1 MGFLRRAWHSA
12 PLHVV
17 GNIRF
22 TRGGVFA
29 EYLVSPTSFF
39 YLGDSEQE
47 AVADDHTLLY
57 RELPG
62 RASLDGLTAYRE
74 PEDVSRGMVIA
85 GLPLSARE
93 AYLKAGATG
102 VPDLSGV
109 TAQWNNSIRYLWEPH
124 FRRLPLRYRQG
135 WLTLRLDFGR
145 EGDNL
150 MANVGK
156 NLAGG
161 DFDDPDVIDR
171 YREIAAAMAAA
182 QPSVFEPVPA
192 AAEQIWWRWN
202 ATLSRGVWREPLPD
216 VAFDENAVLDES
228 AFTPGFFDENGAEIY
243 DASGVSAE
251 NPLVRIYRDEREGIP
266 DSYQAILPI
275 DKFTP
280 AGLTFPRST
289 LFKRA
294 DDLSTGG
301 IVIDWHQNLQMN
313 PPQKLHSD
321 MLKMNINIE
330 DQWVQRG
337 AAAEVDNQLPRQM
350 MLSRELASKCEEGS
364 VVRAGVGGVVFT
376 VAAATPDLV
385 AEGVKRLKT
394 EFARAGIGF
403 TRWRGA
409 QKWLAHTMI
418 PGAEAVCDIKKLRHR
433 TTSDDLATLVPLVSS
448 QLGDTFGVPLGVDI
462 TMPGMQDVVLTDLLA
477 APTRNKGA
485 VMVLGGDPGRGKSTT
500 VKTLETSWADLGAR
514 LGIIDPTP
522 VREHERA
529 LSPIDDSKKLI
540 IDAHRNRYSLD
551 CVRLARRNHDIL
563 EELVRQGRT
572 DIEEEHLPQPTDHLL
587 SMTGFPV
594 GSDPAR
600 RFQKH
605 VAPRNL
611 AAKDIH
617 TSWGLIEYLR
627 ELPPG
632 EKTPADDTLLNELE
646 ALAADRHLRALW
658 DQTLPVPDFTR
669 SQIVVW
675 NTAWLELPTSEETST
690 AHLHEE
696 LTPRQRAG
704 RAIYGL
710 AIDSTMQLFT
720 SRPQEQS
727 MLIAEE
733 CYDWIHSAA
742 GGKAAYRVMTQGRK
756 SNSGL
761 TAVVQNPVKTFNRIG
776 SEFITQKLNFGFK
789 DSKMARTVLEEWCG
803 RDLDRHPDLMRQYAH
818 DTSPVM
824 RVNRRNRT
832 KAHLHGIVIPG
843 REGEAWLLD
852 ETDDFG
858 KIRAFTHP
866 DPTVQALFDTNPMTA
881 QAS

>member
-1 MGFLRRAWHSA
+1 MGLLRRSWHSA
-12 PLHVV
+12 PLQVV

-39 YLGDSEQE
+39 YLGDSEQN

-57 RELPG
+57 RELPA
-62 RASLDGLTAYRE
+62 RVSLDGLTAYRDAK
-74 PEDVSRGMVIA
+74 DVSRAMLISGMP
-85 GLPLSARE
+85 LPARRS
-93 AYLKAGATG
+93 YLAAGATG
-102 VPDLSGV
+102 IPDLSGI
-109 TAQWNNSIRYLWEPH
+109 TGEWTDSIRHQWEPH

-145 EGDNL
+145 EGDDM
-150 MANVGK
+150 MANVGT
-156 NLAGG
+156 NLAGQ
-161 DFDDPDVIDR
+161 DHDNPEVIDR
-171 YREIAAAMAAA
+171 YRQRAAAMSAAL
-182 QPSVFEPVPA
+182 PSVFEPQPA
-192 AAEQIWWRWN
+192 PAEAIWWRWN

-216 VAFDENAVLDES
+216 VDFDANAVLDGT
-228 AFTPGFFDENGAEIY
+228 AFTPGFFDENAAELF
-243 DASGVSAE
+243 DAAGLSAD
-251 NPLVRIYRDEREGIP
+251 NPLVRIYRDVRDGVA

-280 AGLTFPRST
+280 AGLSFPRST

-301 IVIDWHQNLQMN
+301 IVIDWHQSLQLN
-313 PPQKLHSD
+313 PPQKMHTD
-321 MLKMNINIE
+321 MVKMDININ
-330 DQWVQRG
+330 DQWTQRG
-337 AAAEVDNQLPRQM
+337 IAAEVDNQLPRQ
-350 MLSRELASKCEEGS
+350 LFLTRELAAKCEEGS
-364 VVRAGVGGVVFT
+364 VNRAGHAGMVFT
-376 VAAATPDLV
+376 VAAPAPELV

-403 TRWRGA
+403 RRWRGG
-409 QKWLAHTMI
+409 QKWLAHTLI
-418 PGAEAVCDIKKLRHR
+418 PGAETVSDIKKLRHR
-433 TTSDDLATLVPLVSS
+433 TTSDDLGALVPLVSS
-448 QLGDTFGVPLGVDI
+448 QLGDTFGVPLGLDI

-477 APTRNKGA
+477 APTRSKGA

-500 VKTLETSWADLGAR
+500 TKTLEYSWAELGAR

-529 LSPIDDSKKLI
+529 LSRIEESKKLI
-540 IDAHRNRYSLD
+540 IDAHTNRYSLD
-551 CVRLARRNHDIL
+551 CVRMARRNHEIV
-563 EELVRQGRT
+563 EELRRQGRS
-572 DIEEEHLPQPTDHLL
+572 DIEEDHLPQPTDHLL
-587 SMTGFPV
+587 SLTGFPV

-611 AAKDIH
+611 IAAGVH
-617 TSWGLIEYLR
+617 TSWGLIDYLR
-627 ELPPG
+627 RLAPG
-632 EKTPADDTLLNELE
+632 DKTAADETLLCELE
-646 ALAADRHLRALW
+646 ALAADHHLRALW
-658 DQTLPVPDFTR
+658 DQELQVPDFTR
-669 SQIVVW
+669 YQVVVW
-675 NTAWLELPTSEETST
+675 NTAWLELPTSEESTT

-696 LTPRQRAG
+696 ITPRQRAA

-710 AIDSTMQLFT
+710 AIDTIMQVFT

-727 MLIAEE
+727 MLVVEE
-733 CYDWIHSAA
+733 CYDWIQSAA
-742 GGKAAYRVMTQGRK
+742 GAKAAYRLMTQGRK
-756 SNSGL
+756 SNTGL
-761 TAVVQNPVKTFNRIG
+761 TAVVQNPVKTFKRIG
-776 SEFITQKLNFGFK
+776 SEFVTQKLNFGFK
-789 DSKMARTVLEEWCG
+789 DAGMARTVLEEWCG
-803 RDLDRHPDLMRQYAH
+803 RDLDRHPDLLRQYAQ

-832 KAHLHGIVIPG
+832 RAHLHGSVIAG

-866 DPTVQALFDTNPMTA
+866 DPGVQALFDTNPMTA
-881 QAS
+881 HAS

>member
-39 YLGDSEQE
+39 YLGDTEQE

-74 PEDVSRGMVIA
+74 AEDVSRGMVIA

-294 DDLSTGG
+294 DDLS
-301 IVIDWHQNLQMN
+301 
-313 PPQKLHSD
+313 
-321 MLKMNINIE
+321 
-330 DQWVQRG
+330 
-337 AAAEVDNQLPRQM
+337 
-350 MLSRELASKCEEGS
+350 
-364 VVRAGVGGVVFT
+364 
-376 VAAATPDLV
+376 
-385 AEGVKRLKT
+385 
-394 EFARAGIGF
+394 ARAASSLTGI
-403 TRWRGA
+403 
-409 QKWLAHTMI
+409 
-418 PGAEAVCDIKKLRHR
+418 R
-433 TTSDDLATLVPLVSS
+433 TC
-448 QLGDTFGVPLGVDI
+448 
-462 TMPGMQDVVLTDLLA
+462 
-477 APTRNKGA
+477 R
-485 VMVLGGDPGRGKSTT
+485 
-500 VKTLETSWADLGAR
+500 
-514 LGIIDPTP
+514 
-522 VREHERA
+522 
-529 LSPIDDSKKLI
+529 
-540 IDAHRNRYSLD
+540 
-551 CVRLARRNHDIL
+551 
-563 EELVRQGRT
+563 
-572 DIEEEHLPQPTDHLL
+572 
-587 SMTGFPV
+587 
-594 GSDPAR
+594 
-600 RFQKH
+600 
-605 VAPRNL
+605 
-611 AAKDIH
+611 
-617 TSWGLIEYLR
+617 
-627 ELPPG
+627 
-632 EKTPADDTLLNELE
+632 
-646 ALAADRHLRALW
+646 
-658 DQTLPVPDFTR
+658 
-669 SQIVVW
+669 
-675 NTAWLELPTSEETST
+675 
-690 AHLHEE
+690 
-696 LTPRQRAG
+696 
-704 RAIYGL
+704 
-710 AIDSTMQLFT
+710 
-720 SRPQEQS
+720 
-727 MLIAEE
+727 
-733 CYDWIHSAA
+733 
-742 GGKAAYRVMTQGRK
+742 
-756 SNSGL
+756 
-761 TAVVQNPVKTFNRIG
+761 
-776 SEFITQKLNFGFK
+776 
-789 DSKMARTVLEEWCG
+789 
-803 RDLDRHPDLMRQYAH
+803 
-818 DTSPVM
+818 
-824 RVNRRNRT
+824 
-832 KAHLHGIVIPG
+832 
-843 REGEAWLLD
+843 
-852 ETDDFG
+852 
-858 KIRAFTHP
+858 
-866 DPTVQALFDTNPMTA
+866 
-881 QAS
+881 

>member
-39 YLGDSEQE
+39 YLGDTEQE

-74 PEDVSRGMVIA
+74 AEDVSRGMVIA

-156 NLAGG
+156 NLAGE
-161 DFDDPDVIDR
+161 DVDDPDVIDR

-321 MLKMNINIE
+321 MVKMNINIE

-350 MLSRELASKCEEGS
+350 VLSRELASKCEEGS
-364 VVRAGVGGVVFT
+364 VVRAGVAGVVFT
-376 VAAATPDLV
+376 VAAPTPDLV

-462 TMPGMQDVVLTDLLA
+462 TMPGMQDVVLSDLLA

-563 EELVRQGRT
+563 EELRRQGRT

-587 SMTGFPV
+587 SLTGFPV

-632 EKTPADDTLLNELE
+632 EKTPADETLLNELE

-658 DQTLPVPDFTR
+658 DQTLPVPDFTALSDR
-669 SQIVVW
+669 GVEHGVAGAADQRGNIDSPSARRIDAPPAGRPRDLWIGHRLDHAGVHFAAPGAIHADHRGVLRLDPQCGRRKGRLPGDDSGPQIQQRA
-675 NTAWLELPTSEETST
+675 NGGGAK
-690 AHLHEE
+690 
-696 LTPRQRAG
+696 PRQDVQPDRIGIHHAEAEF
-704 RAIYGL
+704 RR
-710 AIDSTMQLFT
+710 SRMQRWPAPC
-720 SRPQEQS
+720 SRS
-727 MLIAEE
+727 G
-733 CYDWIHSAA
+733 AA
-742 GGKAAYRVMTQGRK
+742 GIW
-756 SNSGL
+756 
-761 TAVVQNPVKTFNRIG
+761 TATR
-776 SEFITQKLNFGFK
+776 
-789 DSKMARTVLEEWCG
+789 
-803 RDLDRHPDLMRQYAH
+803 DLMRQYAH

-832 KAHLHGIVIPG
+832 QGAPARHRHSRPRG
-843 REGEAWLLD
+843 RSVAA
-852 ETDDFG
+852 
-858 KIRAFTHP
+858 RR
-866 DPTVQALFDTNPMTA
+866 NR
-881 QAS
+881 